1 MTNFTRRSF
10 LKTATTATLAGTLLQ
25 TTAPAADGKKRKF
38 TMDLRCGSIGVKA
51 NIREAISLAA
61 KFGFESVAPSEGEL
75 ARMSQTELNEIL
87 GLLKENNLVWG
98 GAGMPVNFRAGDDK
112 FNEGLAQLP
121 DGAKAL
127 KRAGVTRAS
136 TWLSPSSK
144 SLTYVANFRQH
155 AARLREIAKVYADQG
170 IRFGLEYVGP
180 KTSWTGSRF
189 PFIHTMAGAK
199 ELITEIGC
207 PNVGLVL
214 DSWHWYT
221 AGETEEDLLSITG
234 DDVVACDLND
244 APAGIEVHEQI
255 DNTRDLP
262 SATGVIDLKT
272 FLAALIKIGYDG
284 PVRAEPFKKEL
295 RGLPAEEAVAQTAA
309 AMKKAF
315 ALVD

>member
-10 LKTATTATLAGTLLQ
+10 LQTATTATLAGTLLQ
-25 TTAPAADGKKRKF
+25 TTAPAAAAKKRKF
-38 TMDLRCGSIGVKA
+38 TMDLRCGSIGVGAKM
-51 NIREAISLAA
+51 REVISLAA

-75 ARMSQTELNEIL
+75 ARMSQTELDEIL
-87 GLLKENNLVWG
+87 GLLKENKIVWG

-112 FNEGLAQLP
+112 FNEGLAKLP

-155 AARLREIAKVYADQG
+155 AARLREIGKIYADQG

-180 KTSWTGSRF
+180 KTSWTRDRF
-189 PFIHTMAGAK
+189 PFVHTMAEAK
-199 ELITEIGC
+199 DLIAEIGC
-207 PNVGLVL
+207 PNVGLAL

-221 AGETEEDLLSITG
+221 AEETEQDLLSISG

-244 APAGIEVHEQI
+244 APAGIDVHQQM
-255 DNTRDLP
+255 DLTRDLP
-262 SATGVIDLKT
+262 CATGVIDLKT
-272 FLAALIKIGYDG
+272 FLGALVKIGYDG

-295 RGLPAEEAVAQTAA
+295 RSLPAEEAVGQTAA

-315 ALVD
+315 ALVE

>member
-1 MTNFTRRSF
+1 MTNLNRRSF
-10 LKTATTATLAGTLLQ
+10 LQTATAATLAGTLLQ
-25 TTAPAADGKKRKF
+25 SSAPAAAAKKRKF
-38 TMDLRCGSIGVKA
+38 TMDLRCGSIGVRAKTK
-51 NIREAISLAA
+51 EAIALAA
-61 KFGFESVAPSEGEL
+61 KFGFESLAPSEGEL
-75 ARMSQTELNEIL
+75 AGMSQAELNEVL
-87 GLLKENNLVWG
+87 GLLKESNVVWG

-112 FNEGLAQLP
+112 FQDGLAKLP

-155 AARLREIAKVYADQG
+155 AARLREIGKIYADQD

-180 KTSWTGSRF
+180 KTSWTRERHSF
-189 PFIHTMAGAK
+189 VHTMAEAQD
-199 ELITEIGC
+199 LIAEIGC

-221 AGETEEDLLSITG
+221 AEETEADLLSIKG

-244 APAGIEVHEQI
+244 APAGIHVHEQM
-255 DNTRDLP
+255 DLTRDLP

-272 FLAALIKIGYDG
+272 FLTALVKIGYDG

-295 RGLPAEEAVAQTAA
+295 RGLTPEQAVSQTAA

>member
-1 MTNFTRRSF
+1 MSNFTRRSF
-10 LKTATTATLAGTLLQ
+10 LKTATTATLAGTLLHS
-25 TTAPAADGKKRKF
+25 TAPAADGKKRKF
-38 TMDLRCGSIGVKA
+38 TMDLRCGSIGVRA
-51 NIREAISLAA
+51 NMREAIGLAA

-75 ARMSQTELNEIL
+75 ARMSQTELDEIL
-87 GLLKENNLVWG
+87 GLLKENKIVWG

-112 FNEGLAQLP
+112 FNEGLGQLP

-155 AARLREIAKVYADQG
+155 ASRLREIAKIYAGYG

-180 KTSWTGSRF
+180 KTSWTRDRF
-189 PFIHTMAGAK
+189 PFVHTMAGAK
-199 ELITEIGC
+199 ELIAEIGC

-221 AGETEEDLLSITG
+221 AEETEKDLLSITG
-234 DDVVACDLND
+234 NDVVACDLND
-244 APAGIEVHEQI
+244 APAGLEVHEQI

-262 SATGVIDLKT
+262 SATGVIDLQT
-272 FLAALIKIGYDG
+272 FLTALIKIGYDG

-295 RGLPAEEAVAQTAA
+295 RSLPAEEAVGRTAA

>member
-1 MTNFTRRSF
+1 MHDFTRRSF
-10 LKTATTATLAGTLLQ
+10 LKTATAATLAGTLLQ
-25 TTAPAADGKKRKF
+25 TTAPAADDKKRKF
-38 TMDLRCGSIGVKA
+38 TMDLRCGSIGVRA
-51 NIREAISLAA
+51 NTREAIGLAA
-61 KFGFESVAPSEGEL
+61 KFGFESLAPSEGEL
-75 ARMSQTELNEIL
+75 ARMSQTELDEIL
-87 GLLKENNLVWG
+87 GLLKENKLVWG
-98 GAGMPVNFRAGDDK
+98 GAGMPVDFRADADK
-112 FNEGLAQLP
+112 FKDGLAQLP

-127 KRAGVTRAS
+127 GRAGVTRAS

-155 AARLREIAKVYADQG
+155 ADRLRQIAMIYADQG

-180 KTSWTGSRF
+180 KTSWTRERF
-189 PFIHTMAGAK
+189 PFIHTMAEAQD
-199 ELITEIGC
+199 LIGEIGC

-221 AGETEEDLLSITG
+221 AEETEKDLLSITG

-244 APAGIEVHEQI
+244 APPGLEVHEQM
-255 DNTRDLP
+255 DLTRDLP

-272 FLAALIKIGYDG
+272 FLTALIIIGYDG

-295 RGLPAEEAVAQTAA
+295 AGLPAEEAVAQTAA

-315 ALVD
+315 ALVE

>member
-1 MTNFTRRSF
+1 MTNYTRRSF
-10 LKTATTATLAGTLLQ
+10 LQTATAATLAGTFLQ
-25 TTAPAADGKKRKF
+25 STARAMEAKKRKF
-38 TMDLRCGSIGVKA
+38 TMDLRCGSIGVRAKTK
-51 NIREAISLAA
+51 EAIALAA
-61 KFGFESVAPSEGEL
+61 KFGFESLAPSEGEL
-75 ARMSQTELNEIL
+75 AGMSQTENDEVI

-98 GAGMPVNFRAGDDK
+98 GAGMPVNFRADDEK
-112 FNEGLAQLP
+112 FKAGLAQLP

-155 AARLREIAKVYADQG
+155 AARLREIAKIYADFG

-180 KTSWTGSRF
+180 KTSWTRERYSF
-189 PFIHTMAGAK
+189 VHTMAEAK
-199 ELITEIGC
+199 DLIAEIGC

-221 AGETEEDLLSITG
+221 AEETEADLLSIKG

-244 APAGIEVHEQI
+244 APAGIEVHQQM
-255 DNTRDLP
+255 DLTRDLP
-262 SATGVIDLKT
+262 CATGVIDLKT
-272 FLAALIKIGYDG
+272 FLAALVKIGYDG

-295 RGLPAEEAVAQTAA
+295 RGLPAEEAVGQTAA

>member
-38 TMDLRCGSIGVKA
+38 TMDLRCGSIGVRA
-51 NIREAISLAA
+51 DMREAIRLAA
-61 KFGFESVAPSEGEL
+61 KFGFESVAPSGGEL
-75 ARMSQTELNEIL
+75 ARVSQAELDEIL
-87 GLLKENNLVWG
+87 GLLRENNLVWG
-98 GAGMPVNFRAGDDK
+98 GAGMPVDFRADNDK
-112 FNEGLAQLP
+112 FKETLAKLP
-121 DGAKAL
+121 IVAKAL

-155 AARLREIAKVYADQG
+155 ASRLREIAKIYADAG
-170 IRFGLEYVGP
+170 VCFGLEYVGP
-180 KTSWTGSRF
+180 KTSWTRDRF
-189 PFIHTMAGAK
+189 PFIHTMAEAQD
-199 ELITEIGC
+199 LIAEIGC

-221 AGETEEDLLSITG
+221 AEETEEDLLSISG

-244 APAGIEVHEQI
+244 APLGLEVHQQM
-255 DNTRDLP
+255 DLTRELP
-262 SATGVIDLKT
+262 CATGVIDLKT
-272 FLAALIKIGYDG
+272 FLAALVKIGYDG

-295 RGLPAEEAVAQTAA
+295 RGLPAEEAVGKTAA

-315 ALVD
+315 ALVE